1 MHEARLSNVSLFVA
15 YSLNALL
22 QFVLFVAYMPRLEMF
37 FSKMFRKKY
46 GVVSALGQN
55 KFSAEQWVVGFIYL

>member
-37 FSKMFRKKY
+37 FSKMFRKNTT
-46 GVVSALGQN
+46 L
-55 KFSAEQWVVGFIYL
+55 